1 MVSFNIFFVIIV
13 FNNSGY
19 IPENLTTVPCEA
31 RGATPVQQCMRVK
44 LDNTGK
50 SPYTDVFSNKVLCK
64 L

>member
-1 MVSFNIFFVIIV
+1 M